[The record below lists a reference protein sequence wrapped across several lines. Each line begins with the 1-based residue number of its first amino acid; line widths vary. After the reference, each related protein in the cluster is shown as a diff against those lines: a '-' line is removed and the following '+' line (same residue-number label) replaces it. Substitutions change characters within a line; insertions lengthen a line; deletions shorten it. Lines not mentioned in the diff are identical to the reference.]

1 MEKITKRQMFE
12 MILACA
18 KENAMDIADY
28 CDIED
33 VEVTN
38 EDVIEFC
45 TNEIALLDKK
55 AAKAKERA
63 AVKAAEG
70 DALYALVESVLTEEF
85 RPIAEIAA
93 DVAMQDAEATVSKV
107 TYRLGQLVKNEVAE
121 KKEVIIPGAEGTKA
135 RKLQAYRK
143 LA

>member
-18 KENAMDIADY
+18 KENAMNIADY

-33 VEVTN
+33 VEITD
-38 EDVIEFC
+38 EDVVEFC

-63 AVKAAEG
+63 AEKRAAG
-70 DALYALVESVLTEEF
+70 DELYASVVATLTSTPATADAIFADNFADVEDLSVAKIRARLSQAVKNGVAVKETVKIDGKNKVVYT
-85 RPIAEIAA
+85 IAE
-93 DVAMQDAEATVSKV
+93 
-107 TYRLGQLVKNEVAE
+107 
-121 KKEVIIPGAEGTKA
+121 
-135 RKLQAYRK
+135 
-143 LA
+143 